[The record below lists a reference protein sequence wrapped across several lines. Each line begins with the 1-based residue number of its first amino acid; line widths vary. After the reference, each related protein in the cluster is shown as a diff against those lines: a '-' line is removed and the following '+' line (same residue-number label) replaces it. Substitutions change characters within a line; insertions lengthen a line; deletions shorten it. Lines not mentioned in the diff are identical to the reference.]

1 MNNIENHKLYIEGI
15 FRELSEI
22 PFFNTFLK
30 DNTNYFLLKD
40 TRSLT
45 KIGIHSCL
53 KCKCEW
59 SDSVQPTIS
68 YSLPRELFKSF
79 EYQDEMVIS
88 HSIVSP
94 ITQKEYDNAVDH
106 QNPENLCSYIGDI
119 YSFNAI
125 CETCDNIYN
134 NLYEKN
140 RNFTISNKRHV
151 ALLVEKA
158 SYFKYY
164 REQQI
169 TYFISKILAMK
180 KRKFISDNDWELFEN
195 IRGQLKNKKIL
206 SIRKSLFSRERML
219 LSCME
224 DKITHHICKIKPSLS
239 IMITDYLNIHDNQY
253 VLVNAFDCYNE
264 SYLIISY
271 KSDGGIIKYDDIK
284 KDIIKRVNDLD
295 FTDMILKNKY
305 FIKK

>member
-1 MNNIENHKLYIEGI
+1 MNNIKNHKLYIEQV
-15 FRELSEI
+15 FRDLSEI

-30 DNTNYFLLKD
+30 DKANYFLLKD
-40 TRSLT
+40 TRALI

-59 SDSVQPTIS
+59 SDTVQPAIS

-79 EYQDEMVIS
+79 EYRDEMVIS

-94 ITQKEYDNAVDH
+94 IIQKEYDNAVEH
-106 QNPENLCSYIGDI
+106 QNPEKLCSYIGDI
-119 YSFNAI
+119 YGFNAI
-125 CETCDNIYN
+125 CETCDNIYS

-169 TYFISKILAMK
+169 TYFISKILKMK
-180 KRKFISDNDWELFEN
+180 KKKSIPDNDWELFEN
-195 IRGQLKNKKIL
+195 IRRQLKNNRIL
-206 SIRKSLFSRERML
+206 SVRKSLFSREKML

-224 DKITHHICKIKPSLS
+224 DKITHNICKIKPSLN
-239 IMITDYLNIHDNQY
+239 IMFTDYFNIHDNQY
-253 VLVNAFDCYNE
+253 ILINAFDCYHE

-271 KSDGGIIKYDDIK
+271 KTDNISKYDAIK
-284 KDIIKRVNDLD
+284 KDIIRRINELD
-295 FTDMILKNKY
+295 YTDMILTSKY
-305 FIKK
+305 FIQK